1 MKTASSSHA
10 APGWR
15 RVFGA
20 PIVIGLL
27 ATVGLVLALLV
38 EGGVGRYASWLMI
51 GLPVVICC
59 WRFARPRG

>member
-1 MKTASSSHA
+1 MKLGSSSDA

-20 PIVIGLL
+20 PIVIGMLGM
-27 ATVGLVLALLV
+27 VGLILALLV

-51 GLPVVICC
+51 GLPVIICG
-59 WRFARPRG
+59 WRYARPRG